1 MFTSLSFETPHF
13 TPFKMKSLDVP
24 DKANCVFLSF
34 TNSLKPFL
42 KLYKSSL
49 KIVKC
54 FAAKHNFSL
63 CLRTGFNP
71 LDFDRFRSDTGIEII
86 TCVRRYPAWCR
97 PVWRP
102 GCTIPGASR
111 TALMKTRCW
120 AFYPSRWGLILPY
133 RFTTQLYLRLGSS
146 T

>member
-1 MFTSLSFETPHF
+1 MLLNIIFQYVWQPVIIHRILIGYEAKLEMKLL
-13 TPFKMKSLDVP
+13 PF
-24 DKANCVFLSF
+24 
-34 TNSLKPFL
+34 
-42 KLYKSSL
+42 
-49 KIVKC
+49 
-54 FAAKHNFSL
+54 
-63 CLRTGFNP
+63 
-71 LDFDRFRSDTGIEII
+71 FR
-86 TCVRRYPAWCR
+86 YLAWCR

-146 T
+146 TLKKFVCINLYVYYVIEKDRQTDTEYRLASLLKIIKTSDYILQDFKPLMWGNTC